1 MYYGWCKRYKYSSVP
16 IGTVSYIYLRVYIYA
31 QYRIYVDSNSYLKIQ
46 YMNEKENGKI
56 GESEENSTREVLK
69 AESIRERSNI

>member
-1 MYYGWCKRYKYSSVP
+1 
-16 IGTVSYIYLRVYIYA
+16 
-31 QYRIYVDSNSYLKIQ
+31 
-46 YMNEKENGKI
+46 MNEKENGKI